1 MKERIRLNIDL
12 DSILPGDQF
21 QIGSESVLIRPLSL
35 VQYKII
41 IGQLKSLAGYLKE
54 KGIDEGN
61 WKETDNIIFI
71 AETVIEKFP
80 ELLAEVSNIASEDLQ
95 QLPLEIIVGLIDKCM
110 EVNMK
115 AKDSLLGNFKSL
127 IGKINVSGLLQKA
140 GDPKTKTVPE
150 ENAE

>member
-1 MKERIRLNIDL
+1 MKERTRLKIDL
-12 DSILPGDQF
+12 DAILPGDQF

-35 VQYKII
+35 VQYKVI
-41 IGQLKSLAGYLKE
+41 IGQVKSLAAYLKE
-54 KGIDEGN
+54 HGVDQKN

-80 ELLAEVSNIASEDLQ
+80 DLLAEVSGIHEDDLQ
-95 QLPLEIIVGLIDKCM
+95 ELPLEIIVALIDKCM

-127 IGKINVSGLLQKA
+127 IGKINVSGLLQKEEA
-140 GDPKTKTVPE
+140 TAVTVPPVS
-150 ENAE
+150 AE